1 MTEAKVLPE
10 GVAFGGRTYAIVDGL
25 TMPAPERRWLEE
37 CRAGGIRCVNCSV
50 AVWENAVETM
60 AVVGKWRLLI
70 EQNSDIVAKATS
82 VAEIEA
88 IRKSGRTAM
97 TSVRRIAQPWVL
109 VSAALAFWVTPQVAR
124 AQAFPVKAVRIV
136 IPFSPGGSADL
147 QARTLGQ
154 KLTESWGQSVV
165 IEAKPGAGT
174 TIGAAYAASSPPDG
188 YTLYF
193 AGASLLISG
202 NLYKNLSY
210 DAVKSFA
217 PVSMVA
223 DSPYFLVVHPSVP
236 TRSVKAL
243 IDLAK
248 ARPKALT
255 YASAGTGSGS
265 HLAGELFRMQTGIEM
280 VHVPYKGQAPAI
292 VALAGGEVSVLF
304 ADVAA
309 APYIQAGRINGL
321 AVTSDKRAAALPGIP
336 TIGEAGLPTY
346 QMSNW
351 GAILAPAGTP
361 RATIVQINAAIVQA
375 LTDAEIR
382 QRFSGQGFEAMSST
396 PEALGN
402 LLVSEYAKYA
412 RVIKESGMK
421 IE

>member
-1 MTEAKVLPE
+1 M
-10 GVAFGGRTYAIVDGL
+10 D
-25 TMPAPERRWLEE
+25 ERAQS
-37 CRAGGIRCVNCSV
+37 RAGVGRCL
-50 AVWENAVETM
+50 AA
-60 AVVGKWRLLI
+60 A
-70 EQNSDIVAKATS
+70 
-82 VAEIEA
+82 
-88 IRKSGRTAM
+88 
-97 TSVRRIAQPWVL
+97 WVF
-109 VSAALAFWVTPQVAR
+109 VCAALASWVPAQSAH
-124 AQAFPVKAVRIV
+124 AQAFPTKSVRIV

-154 KLTESWGQSVV
+154 KLTEIWGQSVV
-165 IEAKPGAGT
+165 IDPKPGAGT
-174 TIGAAYAASSPPDG
+174 TIGAAYAASSAADG

-236 TRSVKAL
+236 VTTVKAL

-248 ARPKALT
+248 ARPKSLT
-255 YASAGTGSGS
+255 YASAGPGSGS
-265 HLAGELFRMQTGIEM
+265 HLAGELLRMQSGIDI
-280 VHVPYKGQAPAI
+280 VHIPYKGQAPAF
-292 VALAGGEVSVLF
+292 VALAGGEVDLLF
-304 ADVAA
+304 ADMTAV
-309 APYIQAGRINGL
+309 PYMQAGRMRGL
-321 AVTSDKRAAALPGIP
+321 AVTSDKRSAAFPQIP
-336 TIGEAGLPTY
+336 TIGEAGLPSY

-361 RATIVQINAAIVQA
+361 KTTVVQINAAIVQA
-375 LTDAEIR
+375 LRDAEVR

-396 PEALGN
+396 PDALGI
-402 LLVSEYAKYA
+402 LLAAEYAKYA
-412 RVIKESGMK
+412 KVIKESGMK